1 MKYKVGDKV
10 RVRSDLTVG
19 IMVDKKGN
27 VVFIHHDMVR
37 WRGKVM
43 TIDSISLSGDYFCA
57 ESGKHYYWADEL
69 LEPIHTEKIV
79 ITTDGVTTIAR
90 KYDGKKLIKE
100 AKAVCSKDDTFNFD
114 VGAKLAME
122 RLMAEDKP
130 RLYNGKVV
138 CVDPNGI
145 RSYTKGRIYQ
155 FKDGTTCTDEGVP
168 IFHSKHKI
176 RNFEELQSNSLAK
189 WLEVVE

>member
-100 AKAVCSKDDTFNFD
+100 AKAVCSKDDEFSFD

-122 RLMAEDKP
+122 RLLEEKP
-130 RLYNGKVV
+130 KLYNGKVV

-145 RSYTKGRIYQ
+145 RFYTKGRIYQ

>member
-10 RVRSDLTVG
+10 RVRKDLRANKVYGGLATV
-19 IMVDKKGN
+19 
-27 VVFIHHDMVR
+27 
-37 WRGKVM
+37 RGMMSFCGKEVTISKV
-43 TIDSISLSGDYFCA
+43 LYNGY
-57 ESGKHYYWADEL
+57 EL
-69 LEPIHTEKIV
+69 LEDGFLVKYSWTDEMLEPICTEKIV
-79 ITTDGVTTIAR
+79 ITTDGVSTTAR
-90 KYDGKKLIKE
+90 KYDGKNLIKE
-100 AKAVCSKDDTFNFD
+100 AKAVCSKDDEFNFD

-130 RLYNGKVV
+130 KLYNGKVV